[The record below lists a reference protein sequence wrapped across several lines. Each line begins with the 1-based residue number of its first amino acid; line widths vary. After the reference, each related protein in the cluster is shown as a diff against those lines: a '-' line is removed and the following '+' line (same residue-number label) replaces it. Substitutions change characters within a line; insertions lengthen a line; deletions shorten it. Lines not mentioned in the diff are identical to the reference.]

1 MKSYKIL
8 AIIPARCG
16 SKGIRRKNL
25 QKLSGKPLIVHTIIA
40 AKKTKS
46 INKIIVSTDDKEIG
60 KISKNNGAEVPF
72 LRPKQISKDTSST
85 IEVIKHALKFLQENQ
100 SYVPDII
107 ILLQPTSPLRTSQ
120 LITKTINTLKK
131 SKATSVITVSKI
143 TKHPYASYWLKN
155 DFLKPFEKNSP
166 KYSRRQEFPDLFFP
180 TGAVYTFWYDTLK
193 KFNSLHGPK
202 IKPIVVQDEDI
213 DIDNLRDLFFAE
225 MMLGKVNDYNN
236 FLPKIR

>member
-25 QKLSGKPLIVHTIIA
+25 QKLSGKPLIAHTIIA

-155 DFLKPFEKNSP
+155 DFLKPFEKNSA

-202 IKPIVVQDEDI
+202 IKPIVVHDEDI

-225 MMLGKVNDYNN
+225 MMLKNWKKYKKNLV
-236 FLPKIR
+236 

>member
-8 AIIPARCG
+8 AIIPARGG

-25 QKLSGKPLIVHTIIA
+25 QKLSGKPLIAHTIIA

-72 LRPKQISKDTSST
+72 LRPKQISKDTSSI

-143 TKHPYASYWLKN
+143 TKHPYAAYWLKN
-155 DFLKPFEKNSP
+155 DFLKPFEKNFT

-193 KFNSLHGPK
+193 KFNSLYGPK
-202 IKPIVVQDEDI
+202 IKPIVVHDEDI

-225 MMLGKVNDYNN
+225 MMLKNWKKYKKNLV
-236 FLPKIR
+236 

>member
-8 AIIPARCG
+8 AIIPARGG

-25 QKLSGKPLIVHTIIA
+25 QKLSGKPLIAHTIIA

-46 INKIIVSTDDKEIG
+46 INKIIVSTDDKEIE

-155 DFLKPFEKNSP
+155 DFLKPFEKNFT

-202 IKPIVVQDEDI
+202 IKPIVVHDEDI

-225 MMLGKVNDYNN
+225 MMLKNWKKYKKNLV
-236 FLPKIR
+236 

>member
-8 AIIPARCG
+8 AIIPARGG

-25 QKLSGKPLIVHTIIA
+25 QKLSGKPLIAHTIIA

-72 LRPKQISKDTSST
+72 LRPKQISKDTSSI

-143 TKHPYASYWLKN
+143 TKHPYAAYWLKN
-155 DFLKPFEKNSP
+155 DFLKPFEKNSA

-202 IKPIVVQDEDI
+202 IKPIVVHDEDI
-213 DIDNLRDLFFAE
+213 DIDNLQDLFFAE
-225 MMLGKVNDYNN
+225 MMLKNWKKYKKNLV
-236 FLPKIR
+236 

>member
-8 AIIPARCG
+8 AIIPARGG
-16 SKGIRRKNL
+16 SKAIRRKNL
-25 QKLSGKPLIVHTIIA
+25 QKLSGKPLIAHTIIA

-155 DFLKPFEKNSP
+155 DFLKPFEKNST

-202 IKPIVVQDEDI
+202 IKPIIVHDEDI

-225 MMLGKVNDYNN
+225 MMLKNWKKYKKNLV
-236 FLPKIR
+236 

>member
-25 QKLSGKPLIVHTIIA
+25 QKLSGKPLIAHTIIA

-72 LRPKQISKDTSST
+72 LRPKQISKDTSSI

-155 DFLKPFEKNSP
+155 DFLKPFEKNSA

-202 IKPIVVQDEDI
+202 IKPIVVHDEDI

-225 MMLGKVNDYNN
+225 MMLKNWKKYKKNLV
-236 FLPKIR
+236 

>member
-8 AIIPARCG
+8 AIIPARGG

-25 QKLSGKPLIVHTIIA
+25 QKLSGKPLIAHTIIA

-143 TKHPYASYWLKN
+143 TKHPYASYWLTN
-155 DFLKPFEKNSP
+155 HFLKPFEKNFT

-202 IKPIVVQDEDI
+202 IKPIVVHDEDI

-225 MMLGKVNDYNN
+225 MMLKNWKKYKKNLV
-236 FLPKIR
+236 

>member
-72 LRPKQISKDTSST
+72 LRPKQISKDTSSI

-143 TKHPYASYWLKN
+143 TKHPYAAYWLKN
-155 DFLKPFEKNSP
+155 DFLKPFEKNFT

-193 KFNSLHGPK
+193 KFNSLYGPK
-202 IKPIVVQDEDI
+202 IKPIVVHDEDI
-213 DIDNLRDLFFAE
+213 DIDNLQDLFFAE
-225 MMLGKVNDYNN
+225 MMLKNWKKYKKNLV
-236 FLPKIR
+236 

>member
-155 DFLKPFEKNSP
+155 DFLKPFEKNST

-193 KFNSLHGPK
+193 KFNSLYGPK
-202 IKPIVVQDEDI
+202 IKPIVVRDEDI

-225 MMLGKVNDYNN
+225 MMLKNWKKYKKNLV
-236 FLPKIR
+236 

>member
-46 INKIIVSTDDKEIG
+46 INKIIVSTDDKEIE

-193 KFNSLHGPK
+193 KFNSLYGPK
-202 IKPIVVQDEDI
+202 IKPIVVRDEDI

-225 MMLGKVNDYNN
+225 MMLKNWKKYKKNLV
-236 FLPKIR
+236 

>member
-8 AIIPARCG
+8 AIIPARGG

-72 LRPKQISKDTSST
+72 LRPKQISKDTSSI

-143 TKHPYASYWLKN
+143 TKHPYAAYWLKN
-155 DFLKPFEKNSP
+155 DFLKPFEKNFT

-202 IKPIVVQDEDI
+202 IKPIVVHDEDI

-225 MMLGKVNDYNN
+225 MMLKNWKKYKKNLV
-236 FLPKIR
+236 

>member
-46 INKIIVSTDDKEIG
+46 INKIIVSTDDKEIE

-193 KFNSLHGPK
+193 KFNSLYGPK
-202 IKPIVVQDEDI
+202 IKPIVVHDEDI

-225 MMLGKVNDYNN
+225 MMLKNWKKYKKNLV
-236 FLPKIR
+236 

>member
-8 AIIPARCG
+8 AIIPARGG

-25 QKLSGKPLIVHTIIA
+25 QKLSGKPLIAHTIIA

-46 INKIIVSTDDKEIG
+46 INKIIVSTDDKEIE

-143 TKHPYASYWLKN
+143 TKHPYAAYWLKN
-155 DFLKPFEKNSP
+155 DFLKPFEKNFT

-202 IKPIVVQDEDI
+202 IKPIVVHDEDI

-225 MMLGKVNDYNN
+225 MMLKNWKKYKKNLV
-236 FLPKIR
+236 

>member
-8 AIIPARCG
+8 AIIPARGG

-72 LRPKQISKDTSST
+72 LRPKQISKETSST

-155 DFLKPFEKNSP
+155 NFLKPFEKNSA

-202 IKPIVVQDEDI
+202 IKPIVVHDEDI
-213 DIDNLRDLFFAE
+213 DIDNHRDLFFAE
-225 MMLGKVNDYNN
+225 MMLKNWKKYKKNLV
-236 FLPKIR
+236 

>member
-8 AIIPARCG
+8 AIIPARG
-16 SKGIRRKNL
+16 SSKGIRRKNL
-25 QKLSGKPLIVHTIIA
+25 QKLSGKPLIAHTIIA

-155 DFLKPFEKNSP
+155 DFLKPFEKNFT

-202 IKPIVVQDEDI
+202 IKPIVVHDEDI

-225 MMLGKVNDYNN
+225 MMLKNWKKYKKNLV
-236 FLPKIR
+236 

>member
-8 AIIPARCG
+8 AIIPARG
-16 SKGIRRKNL
+16 SSKGIRRKNL

-72 LRPKQISKDTSST
+72 LRPKQISKETSST
-85 IEVIKHALKFLQENQ
+85 IEVIKHALKFLQKNQ

-155 DFLKPFEKNSP
+155 DFLKPFEKNFT

-202 IKPIVVQDEDI
+202 IKPIVVHDEDI

-225 MMLGKVNDYNN
+225 MMLKNWKKYKKNLV
-236 FLPKIR
+236 

>member
-8 AIIPARCG
+8 AIIPARGG

-25 QKLSGKPLIVHTIIA
+25 QKLSGKPLIAHTIIA

-46 INKIIVSTDDKEIG
+46 INKIIVSTDDKEIE

-143 TKHPYASYWLKN
+143 TKHPYAAYWLKN
-155 DFLKPFEKNSP
+155 DFLKPFEKNFT

-202 IKPIVVQDEDI
+202 IKPIVVHDEDI
-213 DIDNLRDLFFAE
+213 DIDNLQDLFFAE
-225 MMLGKVNDYNN
+225 MMLKNWKKYKKNLV
-236 FLPKIR
+236 

>member
-8 AIIPARCG
+8 AIIPARGG

-25 QKLSGKPLIVHTIIA
+25 QKLSGKPLIAHTIIA

-72 LRPKQISKDTSST
+72 LRPKQISKDTSSI

-155 DFLKPFEKNSP
+155 DFLKPFEKNSA

-202 IKPIVVQDEDI
+202 IKPIVVHDEDI

-225 MMLGKVNDYNN
+225 MMLKNWKKYKKNLV
-236 FLPKIR
+236 

>member
-8 AIIPARCG
+8 AIIPARGG

-72 LRPKQISKDTSST
+72 LRPKQISKDTSSI

-155 DFLKPFEKNSP
+155 DFLKPFEKNSA

-202 IKPIVVQDEDI
+202 IKPIVVHDEDI

-225 MMLGKVNDYNN
+225 MMLKNWKKYKKNLV
-236 FLPKIR
+236 

>member
-8 AIIPARCG
+8 AIIPARGG

-25 QKLSGKPLIVHTIIA
+25 QKLSGKPLIAHTIIA

-155 DFLKPFEKNSP
+155 DFLKPFEKNP
-166 KYSRRQEFPDLFFP
+166 TKYSRRQEFPDLFFP

-202 IKPIVVQDEDI
+202 IKPIVVHDEDI
-213 DIDNLRDLFFAE
+213 DIDNLQDLFFAE
-225 MMLGKVNDYNN
+225 MMLKNWKKYKKNLV
-236 FLPKIR
+236 

>member
-8 AIIPARCG
+8 AIIPARGG
-16 SKGIRRKNL
+16 SKAIRRKNL

-193 KFNSLHGPK
+193 KFNSLYGPK
-202 IKPIVVQDEDI
+202 IKPIVVRDEDI

-225 MMLGKVNDYNN
+225 MMLKNWKKYKKNLV
-236 FLPKIR
+236 

>member
-8 AIIPARCG
+8 AIIPARGG
-16 SKGIRRKNL
+16 SKAIRRKNL

-46 INKIIVSTDDKEIG
+46 INKIIVSTDDKEIE

-155 DFLKPFEKNSP
+155 DFLKPFEKNFT

-193 KFNSLHGPK
+193 KFNSLH
-202 IKPIVVQDEDI
+202 
-213 DIDNLRDLFFAE
+213 LFFS
-225 MMLGKVNDYNN
+225 LLN
-236 FLPKIR
+236 L

>member
-8 AIIPARCG
+8 AIIPARGG
-16 SKGIRRKNL
+16 SKEIRRKNL
-25 QKLSGKPLIVHTIIA
+25 QKLSGKPLIAHTIIA

-155 DFLKPFEKNSP
+155 DFLKPFEKSST

-225 MMLGKVNDYNN
+225 MMLKNW
-236 FLPKIR
+236 KIYKKNLV

>member
-8 AIIPARCG
+8 VSIPARGG

-25 QKLSGKPLIVHTIIA
+25 QKLSGKPLIAHTIIA

-155 DFLKPFEKNSP
+155 DFLKPFEKNFT

-202 IKPIVVQDEDI
+202 IKPIVVHDEDI

-225 MMLGKVNDYNN
+225 MMLKNWKKYKKNLV
-236 FLPKIR
+236 

>member
-8 AIIPARCG
+8 AIIPARGG

-46 INKIIVSTDDKEIG
+46 INKIIVSTDDKEIE

-155 DFLKPFEKNSP
+155 DFLKPFEKNFT

-202 IKPIVVQDEDI
+202 IKPIVVHDEDI

-225 MMLGKVNDYNN
+225 MMLKNWKKYKKNLV
-236 FLPKIR
+236 

>member
-8 AIIPARCG
+8 AIIPARGG
-16 SKGIRRKNL
+16 SKEIRRKNL
-25 QKLSGKPLIVHTIIA
+25 QKLSGKPLIAHTIIA

-143 TKHPYASYWLKN
+143 TKHPYAAYWLKN
-155 DFLKPFEKNSP
+155 DFLKPFEKNFT

-193 KFNSLHGPK
+193 KFNSLYGPK
-202 IKPIVVQDEDI
+202 IKPIVVRDEDI

-225 MMLGKVNDYNN
+225 MMLKNWKKYKKNLV
-236 FLPKIR
+236 

>member
-8 AIIPARCG
+8 AIIPARGG
-16 SKGIRRKNL
+16 SKEIRRKNL
-25 QKLSGKPLIVHTIIA
+25 QKLSGKPLIAHTIIA

-107 ILLQPTSPLRTSQ
+107 ILLQPTLRTSQ

-155 DFLKPFEKNSP
+155 DFLKPFEKSST

-213 DIDNLRDLFFAE
+213 DIDNLQDLFFAE
-225 MMLGKVNDYNN
+225 MMLKNWKKYKKNLV
-236 FLPKIR
+236 

>member
-193 KFNSLHGPK
+193 KFNSLYGPK
-202 IKPIVVQDEDI
+202 IKPIVVRDEDI

-225 MMLGKVNDYNN
+225 MMLKNWKKYKKNLV
-236 FLPKIR
+236 

>member
-8 AIIPARCG
+8 AIIPARG
-16 SKGIRRKNL
+16 SSKGIRRKNL

-155 DFLKPFEKNSP
+155 DFLKPFEKNFT

-202 IKPIVVQDEDI
+202 IKPIVVHDEDI

-225 MMLGKVNDYNN
+225 MMLKNWKKYKKNLV
-236 FLPKIR
+236 

>member
-8 AIIPARCG
+8 AIIPARGG

-107 ILLQPTSPLRTSQ
+107 ILLQPTSPLRNHND
-120 LITKTINTLKK
+120 IDK
-131 SKATSVITVSKI
+131 S
-143 TKHPYASYWLKN
+143 
-155 DFLKPFEKNSP
+155 
-166 KYSRRQEFPDLFFP
+166 
-180 TGAVYTFWYDTLK
+180 LK
-193 KFNSLHGPK
+193 KFKKTKANSLISVEK
-202 IKPIVVQDEDI
+202 ISRKY
-213 DIDNLRDLFFAE
+213 RLF
-225 MMLGKVNDYNN
+225 
-236 FLPKIR
+236 

>member
-46 INKIIVSTDDKEIG
+46 INKIIVSTDDKEIE

-72 LRPKQISKDTSST
+72 LRPKQISKDTSSI

-155 DFLKPFEKNSP
+155 DFLKPFKKNSP

-202 IKPIVVQDEDI
+202 IKPIVVHDEDI

-225 MMLGKVNDYNN
+225 MMLKNWKKYKKNLV
-236 FLPKIR
+236 

>member
-1 MKSYKIL
+1 MPSGINVVSV
-8 AIIPARCG
+8 IPARGG

-25 QKLSGKPLIVHTIIA
+25 QKLSGKPLIAHTIIA

-155 DFLKPFEKNSP
+155 DFLKPFEKNFT

-202 IKPIVVQDEDI
+202 IKPIVVHDEDI

-225 MMLGKVNDYNN
+225 MMLKNWKKYKKNLV
-236 FLPKIR
+236 

>member
-8 AIIPARCG
+8 AIIPARGG

-25 QKLSGKPLIVHTIIA
+25 QKLSGKPLIAHTIIA

-72 LRPKQISKDTSST
+72 LRPKQISKDTSSI
-85 IEVIKHALKFLQENQ
+85 IEVIKHTLKFLQENQ

-155 DFLKPFEKNSP
+155 DFLKPFKKNSP

-202 IKPIVVQDEDI
+202 IKPIVVHDEDI
-213 DIDNLRDLFFAE
+213 DIDNLQDLFFAE
-225 MMLGKVNDYNN
+225 MMLKNWKKYKKNLV
-236 FLPKIR
+236 